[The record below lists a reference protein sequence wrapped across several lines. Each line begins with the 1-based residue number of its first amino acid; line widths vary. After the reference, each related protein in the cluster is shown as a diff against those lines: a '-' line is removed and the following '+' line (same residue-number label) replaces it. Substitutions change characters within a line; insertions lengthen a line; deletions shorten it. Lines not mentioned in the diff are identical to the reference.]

1 MIFTKLTIAV
11 IVTIFYMIGLCAI
24 YFSKQRVNNS
34 ENKIYK
40 ILLIS
45 NLIVLFLHLCADSAS
60 YYYDILPV
68 IFTTFIFKIYLL
80 YYFLFGILLVAY
92 LIVICKFEKT
102 IKYLNILK
110 KITLLSC
117 ILICILPQNLYR
129 DINNLIFY
137 TNGLDVLVT
146 YAFSGIMV
154 TFMVTI
160 LISKSNQLSK
170 KKTIPLII
178 FIVGALI
185 SILIQI
191 KYPNIIVIDCIESLI
206 CFMMYHT
213 IENPDLKMINELE
226 LARDA
231 AEKANHAKTDFLSS
245 MSHEIRTPLNAIVG
259 FSECIDSAKTLDEAK
274 ADARDIVMASQNL
287 LEIVNGILDISKI
300 EADKM
305 EIVNTKYNLR
315 EILENLTK
323 LVSTRIGEKDIE
335 LKTNFAVDL
344 PAVLYGDAGKIKQI
358 ITNILTN
365 AVKYTEIG
373 EIDFAVNCINQGDR
387 CRLAF
392 RVRDTGRGIK
402 TEQIEKLFTKFQRL
416 DEDKNTTVEGTGL
429 GLAITKRLV
438 EMMGGKIIVDSE
450 YGEGS
455 TFTVYLEQTIVSKE
469 LKEEIKEN
477 VNINSIDLTGKKILV
492 VDDNKLNLKV
502 INKILI
508 EYKLDVTL
516 IESGFICIEKI
527 ENHEKYD
534 IILMDIMMPKMSG
547 VETLKRLKEISGFNT
562 PVIALTADA
571 IQGKVNKYLEVGFND
586 YLSKPIEKTELNR
599 VLATYINTDSDN
611 TNNED
616 VIKEDTNAEEISE
629 VVEENV
635 QVSGVD
641 LLKENDIDVDS
652 SLELLGDMEM
662 YDETVNTFLEENK
675 TRIPKMKT
683 FMESSDCENY
693 AILAHAMKSDS
704 KYLGFKKLAEL
715 SLNHELKGKEN
726 DISYIKDN
734 YEELMNEVDRITN
747 ILEKYTGGC

>member
-1 MIFTKLTIAV
+1 MSS
-11 IVTIFYMIGLCAI
+11 TIFLSVSALIYMCIISVVFFAKEKIQKLENVIYGYLLITTIISCAFELLIPFFEYESIMGIFVQKTFLVCLISWFSLFVTYTFIITRKEIKHHNKLIKFFLCVNFFIFVLIYLIPI
-24 YFSKQRVNNS
+24 YFYDVPPAKYTYGPAVDIVFAVVG
-34 ENKIYK
+34 IY
-40 ILLIS
+40 IT
-45 NLIVLFLHLCADSAS
+45 FL
-60 YYYDILPV
+60 V
-68 IFTTFIFKIYLL
+68 
-80 YYFLFGILLVAY
+80 
-92 LIVICKFEKT
+92 
-102 IKYLNILK
+102 
-110 KITLLSC
+110 ITLLKNLKYLRQKKYLPI
-117 ILICILPQNLYR
+117 ILVVALFSMIVVVQK
-129 DINNLIFY
+129 INPSLLLI
-137 TNGLDVLVT
+137 NAVLGVVT
-146 YAFSGIMV
+146 SIMY
-154 TFMVTI
+154 F
-160 LISKSNQLSK
+160 
-170 KKTIPLII
+170 
-178 FIVGALI
+178 
-185 SILIQI
+185 
-191 KYPNIIVIDCIESLI
+191 
-206 CFMMYHT
+206 T
-213 IENPDLKMINELE
+213 IENPDVKMINELE
-226 LARDA
+226 LAREA

-274 ADARDIVMASQNL
+274 ADAKDIVMASQNL

-402 TEQIEKLFTKFQRL
+402 TEQINKLFTKFQRL

-455 TFTVYLEQTIVSKE
+455 TFTVYLEQTIVNKE

-502 INKILI
+502 INKILT

-547 VETLKRLKEISGFNT
+547 VETLKRLKEIHGFNT

-586 YLSKPIEKTELNR
+586 YLSKPVEKTELNR

-611 TNNED
+611 INKED
-616 VIKEDTNAEEISE
+616 IIKEDTNAEEISE

>member
-1 MIFTKLTIAV
+1 MKFSLLFCSYILSF
-11 IVTIFYMIGLCAI
+11 FYILFLI
-24 YFSKQRVNNS
+24 LLYFSKSRLDNI
-34 ENKIYK
+34 ENRIYK
-40 ILLIS
+40 KLLGINLIGIVIQLGCEFFSIYQVKYLTCIVTKLLLVYFIVWLILFFLYVLEIS
-45 NLIVLFLHLCADSAS
+45 NLKNNK
-60 YYYDILPV
+60 
-68 IFTTFIFKIYLL
+68 TTKFN
-80 YYFLFGILLVAY
+80 ILLMIIFSIIAFFLPYKGYFNSNDGIYYTFGMDTKFVY
-92 LIVICKFEKT
+92 LISTLYTSAISFIAFFKNKVI
-102 IKYLNILK
+102 
-110 KITLLSC
+110 
-117 ILICILPQNLYR
+117 
-129 DINNLIFY
+129 
-137 TNGLDVLVT
+137 
-146 YAFSGIMV
+146 
-154 TFMVTI
+154 
-160 LISKSNQLSK
+160 SK
-170 KKTIPLII
+170 KKAIPIY
-178 FIVGALI
+178 
-185 SILIQI
+185 ILIVCFVFSGLIQ
-191 KYPNIIVIDCIESLI
+191 YFFPQMTIIVQFETFI
-206 CFMMYHT
+206 CLVMYFT

-226 LARDA
+226 LAREA

-402 TEQIEKLFTKFQRL
+402 TEQINKLFTKFQRL

-477 VNINSIDLTGKKILV
+477 VNIDSIDLTGKKILV

-502 INKILI
+502 INKILT

-547 VETLKRLKEISGFNT
+547 VETLKRLKEITGFNT

-586 YLSKPIEKTELNR
+586 YLSKPVEKTELNR

-611 TNNED
+611 TNKED
-616 VIKEDTNAEEISE
+616 IIKEDTNVEEISE